1 MLRRAGVRRA
11 RTGPLA
17 TDRRQ
22 GFTLLEILVAT
33 AVVALLGALAVVTL
47 SSYQSTERVRA
58 SYDILRDLNSRL
70 HLYDSLTGS
79 TLVGV
84 RNAVIGR
91 YPQMLSHLVNP
102 IVNATSTS
110 GNCLDC
116 HSSCGLNQTGIAGI
130 SYGYSLTNKQA
141 WDAKGPFYNR
151 QINVSRGFPIP
162 IGFVRDSLV
171 RTPPQTSST
180 AVASSEAGTLQIQI
194 DSVST
199 EDAMELKRMID
210 GQTTDATVGTIRW
223 TGAPDAAGMR
233 RIFWA
238 SRVRGC

>member
-1 MLRRAGVRRA
+1 MLKRAGGRRAQSSRAVADSRR
-11 RTGPLA
+11 
-17 TDRRQ
+17 
-22 GFTLLEILVAT
+22 GFTLLEIIVAT
-33 AVVALLGALAVVTL
+33 AIVALLGAVAVVTL
-47 SSYQSTERVRA
+47 ASYQSTARVRA
-58 SYDILRDLNSRL
+58 SYDILRDLNARL
-70 HLYDSLTGS
+70 HLYDSLTS
-79 TLVGV
+79 SSFVGV

-130 SYGYSLTNKQA
+130 LYGYSFTNMQA
-141 WDAKGPFYNR
+141 WNAKGPFYNR
-151 QINVSRGFPIP
+151 HIIVSRGFPIP

-171 RTPPQTSST
+171 RTPPQTSSPGL
-180 AVASSEAGTLQIQI
+180 AAFEAGTLQIQI
-194 DSVST
+194 DSVLSD
-199 EDAMELKRMID
+199 DATELKRIVD
-210 GQTTDATVGTIRW
+210 GQTTDATSGTIRW

-233 RIFWA
+233 RIFWT